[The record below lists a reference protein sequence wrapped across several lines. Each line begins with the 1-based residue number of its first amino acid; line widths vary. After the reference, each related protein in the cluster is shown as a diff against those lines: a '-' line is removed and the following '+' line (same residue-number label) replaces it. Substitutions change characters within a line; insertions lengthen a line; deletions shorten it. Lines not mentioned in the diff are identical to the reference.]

1 MIMEIN
7 LRRVSTLLDP
17 SVHKVFVSTIKKRK
31 IVVFF
36 LKGSTHLFYP
46 PSYKSPRTQNGV
58 TVHSLSKLGIAPVL
72 TGTSPFHCSVIEK
85 WILPPTT
92 ISKSISAKPFY
103 TIFCGYRVSNEI
115 ESLLLNYRHYLNEP
129 KSNRT

>member
-46 PSYKSPRTQNGV
+46 PLQEPQDTEWYYG
-58 TVHSLSKLGIAPVL
+58 A
-72 TGTSPFHCSVIEK
+72 F
-85 WILPPTT
+85 
-92 ISKSISAKPFY
+92 SI
-103 TIFCGYRVSNEI
+103 
-115 ESLLLNYRHYLNEP
+115 
-129 KSNRT
+129 